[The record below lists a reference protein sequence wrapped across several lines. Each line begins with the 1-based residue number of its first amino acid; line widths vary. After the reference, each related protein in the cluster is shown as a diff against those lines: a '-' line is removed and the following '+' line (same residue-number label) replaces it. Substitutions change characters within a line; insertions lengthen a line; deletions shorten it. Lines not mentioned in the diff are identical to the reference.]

1 MATLGRE
8 ISYTQVRS
16 CVWLDFF
23 PPGLKT
29 FAKCFIGQMED
40 VIRHSKLI
48 CLSRKFFKQK
58 KLRMYELKSQN
69 FPSPFSF
76 FLFWGVTTALGIVVK
91 FLYIYKYITNWFR
104 FFGLFVNN

>member
-1 MATLGRE
+1 MATVGIINNTFSPRKIIEFGLVATLGKE

-16 CVWLDFF
+16 YVWLDFSS
-23 PPGLKT
+23 GLKT

-58 KLRMYELKSQN
+58 KLSECMN
-69 FPSPFSF
+69 
-76 FLFWGVTTALGIVVK
+76 
-91 FLYIYKYITNWFR
+91 
-104 FFGLFVNN
+104 